1 MAGRS
6 VVRMVGPLASYAPG
20 FDRELRSRGYTRLSA
35 VWQLRLMAHVSRW
48 LASEELDGAAFTP
61 ERVEEFCGVRRR
73 AGIRRCSR
81 RGRWLRCRSS
91 SAGGVLAECPTAPAP
106 VSEKEQLLARYRDH
120 LVGERGLV
128 PAVVSRYL
136 KAAALF
142 LDQVPGVPLAGLR
155 WMRQR

>member
-1 MAGRS
+1 MAGRW

-73 AGIRRCSR
+73 AGLYGAGSARIGNSR
-81 RGRWLRCRSS
+81 LPRDCAIPT
-91 SAGGVLAECPTAPAP
+91 SAEHHVELT
-106 VSEKEQLLARYRDH
+106 
-120 LVGERGLV
+120 
-128 PAVVSRYL
+128 
-136 KAAALF
+136 
-142 LDQVPGVPLAGLR
+142 
-155 WMRQR
+155 